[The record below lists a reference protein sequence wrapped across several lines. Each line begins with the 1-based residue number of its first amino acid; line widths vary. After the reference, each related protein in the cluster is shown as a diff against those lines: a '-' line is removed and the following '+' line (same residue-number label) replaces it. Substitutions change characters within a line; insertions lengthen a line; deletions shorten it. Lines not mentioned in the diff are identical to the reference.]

1 MIEKR
6 QLLKTKPISKFCKV
20 TFKFKTEANELVL
33 VGDFNGWDETATPMK
48 KSKDGT
54 FTVTVEMETGYE
66 QQFRY
71 LADGHIWLNDEAAD
85 KYVYSSFG
93 SENSVVN
100 L

>member
-6 QLLKTKPISKFCKV
+6 QFLKTKPVCKV
-20 TFKFKTEANELVL
+20 TFKFKTDARNLVL

-48 KSKDGT
+48 KAQDGS
-54 FTVTVEMETGYE
+54 FTVTVEMESGIE

-71 LADGHIWLNDEAAD
+71 LADGHIWHNDEAAD
-85 KYVYSSFG
+85 KYVHSSFG
-93 SENSVVN
+93 SENSVVI

>member
-6 QLLKTKPISKFCKV
+6 QFLKTKPVCKV
-20 TFKFKTEANELVL
+20 TFKFKTEAENLSL
-33 VGDFNGWDETATPMK
+33 VGDFNSWNETSTPMK

-54 FTVTVEMETGYE
+54 FSVSVDMESGRE

-71 LADGHIWLNDEAAD
+71 LADGKKWLNDDAAD
-85 KYVYSSFG
+85 KYVTTALG
-93 SENSVVN
+93 SENSVVI

>member
-6 QLLKTKPISKFCKV
+6 QFLKTRPGCKV
-20 TFKFKTEANELVL
+20 TFRFKTEARNLVL

-54 FTVTVEMETGYE
+54 FSVTVEMECGYE

-71 LADGHIWLNDEAAD
+71 LADGYIWLNDEAAD
-85 KYVYSSFG
+85 KYVISSLG
-93 SENSVVN
+93 SENSVII

>member
-6 QLLKTKPISKFCKV
+6 QFLKTKPVCKV
-20 TFKFKTEANELVL
+20 TFKFKAEAESLTL

-48 KSKDGT
+48 KAKDGT
-54 FTVTVEMETGYE
+54 FSVSVEMESGIE

-71 LADGHIWLNDEAAD
+71 LADGKIWINDEAAD
-85 KYVYSSFG
+85 KYKISSLG
-93 SENSVVN
+93 SENSVVI

>member
-6 QLLKTKPISKFCKV
+6 QFLKTKPVCKV
-20 TFKFKTEANELVL
+20 TFKFKAEAENLAL

-48 KSKDGT
+48 KAKDGT
-54 FTVTVEMETGYE
+54 FSVSVDMEIGFE

-71 LADGHIWLNDEAAD
+71 LADGQTWLNDEAAD
-85 KYVYSSFG
+85 KYVISSLG
-93 SENSVVN
+93 SENSVVI

>member
-6 QLLKTKPISKFCKV
+6 QFLKTKPICKV
-20 TFKFKTEANELVL
+20 TFKFKTEAENLVL
-33 VGDFNGWDETATPMK
+33 IGDFNGWDETATPMK

-54 FTVTVEMETGYE
+54 FSVTVELESGHE

-71 LADGHIWLNDEAAD
+71 LADGKTWLNDEAAD
-85 KYVYSSFG
+85 KYILSSLG
-93 SENSVVN
+93 SENSVVI

>member
-6 QLLKTKPISKFCKV
+6 QFLKTKPVCKV
-20 TFKFKTEANELVL
+20 TFKFKTDARNLVL
-33 VGDFNGWDETATPMK
+33 VGDFNGWDETANPMK
-48 KSKDGT
+48 KAQDGS
-54 FTVTVEMETGYE
+54 FSVTVEMESGIE

-85 KYVYSSFG
+85 KYVHSSFG
-93 SENSVVN
+93 SENSVVI

>member
-6 QLLKTKPISKFCKV
+6 QFLKNKPVCKV
-20 TFKFKTEANELVL
+20 TFKFKTDAESLVL

-48 KSKDGT
+48 KAKGGT
-54 FTVTVEMETGYE
+54 FSVSVEMETGFE

-71 LADGHIWLNDEAAD
+71 IADGNIWLNDEAAD
-85 KYVYSSFG
+85 KYVDSLLG
-93 SENSVVN
+93 SENSVII

>member
-6 QLLKTKPISKFCKV
+6 QFLKNKPISKVCKV
-20 TFKFKTEANELVL
+20 TFKFKTEAKDLVL

-54 FTVTVEMETGYE
+54 FSVTVEMDTGYE

-85 KYVYSSFG
+85 KYVVSSLG
-93 SENSVVN
+93 SENSVII